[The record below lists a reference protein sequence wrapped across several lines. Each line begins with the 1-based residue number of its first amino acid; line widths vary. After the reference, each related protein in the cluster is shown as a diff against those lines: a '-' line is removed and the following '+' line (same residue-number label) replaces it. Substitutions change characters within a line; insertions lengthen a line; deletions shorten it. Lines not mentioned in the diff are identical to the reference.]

1 MTRTT
6 LYDQGSWS
14 CAYRV
19 SPVEEPLSAA
29 QFLNLLQEI
38 EGHLTGWPVWLVLG
52 RQEMRPHL
60 GDGGVIECSL
70 HETSERDFWRAD
82 PRGQMYLIRCLQED
96 TREIGGVQ
104 PGTAFDLTLPV
115 WRTGE
120 CVLHAHRLAGRLA
133 ASQVE
138 LQMRWDG
145 LGGRRLA
152 ALASPMRGL
161 MPGRTSQQNTIE
173 TRLRIDAESIP
184 DALPELVRRLTEPLY
199 AAFDFFQ
206 PSTELYSTELDRL
219 RRGV

>member
-1 MTRTT
+1 MGRADRSLRREPSRAPVGELSADHRGHAGKPRGHERAFRSRGGRRSADQVDRAVAGTLPGNRAFMTRTT

-14 CAYRV
+14 CSDRV

-96 TREIGGVQ
+96 TRE
-104 PGTAFDLTLPV
+104 
-115 WRTGE
+115 
-120 CVLHAHRLAGRLA
+120 
-133 ASQVE
+133 
-138 LQMRWDG
+138 
-145 LGGRRLA
+145 
-152 ALASPMRGL
+152 
-161 MPGRTSQQNTIE
+161 
-173 TRLRIDAESIP
+173 
-184 DALPELVRRLTEPLY
+184 
-199 AAFDFFQ
+199 
-206 PSTELYSTELDRL
+206 
-219 RRGV
+219 